1 MPPMPPAMTPPTTPT
16 TVDPTGTKSGAAAAA
31 GAAGGS
37 HPGSAGVV
45 SAVYDSVRSKF
56 PAGAITP
63 VPDGQDLSAGGPD
76 QPTWIV
82 RREVL
87 ADLARELRDNRET
100 RFDLL
105 MDVAGV
111 DFPDRPE
118 RFEAVY
124 HLYSVPRNARL
135 RLKVPV
141 GESDP
146 VLPSL
151 NPVWKAANW
160 AEREVYDLFG
170 LRFTGHPNLSRIL
183 CHEGFEGHA
192 LRKDYDPA
200 RRWILTEDKMYKPH
214 FDLPG
219 DFPSGEPSLGDGG
232 GALGAGSSAAA
243 SGSGSTLEAAGADDD
258 LFERMTINIGP
269 SHPAMHG
276 TFRLMAVLD
285 GETIVASDVEIG
297 YLHRCFE
304 KMCETH
310 TWQQVIPYTDR
321 LNYCSS
327 FINNVAYCRPVE
339 QLLGI
344 EVPPR
349 AVWAR
354 TILSEFSRIMDHCVC
369 NGTTLVDAG
378 GLTNFW
384 YMFQPREEIY
394 GLLESCCGARLTVSY
409 CRIGG
414 LSQDL
419 PPDFMARC
427 RRLLEIIPGFVAD
440 VEKLCDRNRIW
451 LDRSVGVAAISGA
464 EAVNWGWTGP
474 CLRASGV
481 PFDVRRAQ
489 PYDLYDT
496 VDWEVPVLYGGDI
509 YDRYRIRNLEIRQSL
524 KIIRQLLDRGMPQG
538 PHIVDDP
545 HVALPPKEKAYN
557 EMEAMIY
564 HFKLIMDGIQVPA
577 GELYTPTEGA
587 NGELG
592 FYVLSDGTANP
603 YRIKVRPPCFPIMST
618 FPRLIRGGSL
628 SDAVISLG
636 GLNVVAGEL
645 ER

>member
-1 MPPMPPAMTPPTTPT
+1 MPPTATTPIA
-16 TVDPTGTKSGAAAAA
+16 PTAPAVAPAAVA
-31 GAAGGS
+31 S
-37 HPGSAGVV
+37 DVYAGVR
-45 SAVYDSVRSKF
+45 AKF

-63 VPDGQDLSAGGPD
+63 VNADSAEAPANGLD

-82 RREVL
+82 DREVL
-87 ADLARELRDNRET
+87 AELARELRDNQET
-100 RFDLL
+100 QFDLL

-111 DFPDRPE
+111 DYPDRAE
-118 RFEAVY
+118 RFDVVY

-135 RLKVPV
+135 RLKVRVAETAGTAP
-141 GESDP
+141 GSGTGSDSSSRTAAAAP
-146 VLPSL
+146 AATTPELPSL
-151 NPVWKAANW
+151 VPVWNAANW
-160 AEREVYDLFG
+160 AEREVYDMFG
-170 LRFTGHPNLSRIL
+170 LRFSGHPNLSRIL
-183 CHEGFEGHA
+183 CHEAFQGHP
-192 LRKDYDPA
+192 LRKDYDAA
-200 RRWILTEDKMYKPH
+200 RRWILTEDKIYKPH
-214 FDLPG
+214 FDVP
-219 DFPSGEPSLGDGG
+219 DAASDGG
-232 GALGAGSSAAA
+232 
-243 SGSGSTLEAAGADDD
+243 DDM
-258 LFERMTINIGP
+258 FERMTINIGP

-339 QLLGI
+339 QLLGV

-394 GLLESCCGARLTVSY
+394 GLLEACCGARLTVSY
-409 CRIGG
+409 CRVGG
-414 LSQDL
+414 LAQDL
-419 PPDFMARC
+419 PPDFMARA
-427 RRLLEIIPGFVAD
+427 RRLLEIIPPFVSD
-440 VEKLCDRNRIW
+440 VEKLCDKNRIW
-451 LDRSVGVAAISGA
+451 TDRAVGTAAISAA
-464 EAVNWGWTGP
+464 EAINWGWTGP

-496 VDWEVPVLYGGDI
+496 VDWDVPVLYGGDV

-524 KIIRQLLDRGMPQG
+524 KIIRQLLDRGMPEG
-538 PHIVDDP
+538 HFIVDDP

-564 HFKLIMDGIQVPA
+564 HFKLIMDGIQVPP
-577 GELYTPTEGA
+577 GELYVPTEGA

-592 FYVLSDGTANP
+592 FHVVSDGTGKP
-603 YRIKVRPPCFPIMST
+603 YRIKVRAPCFPIFST
-618 FPRLIRGGSL
+618 FSRLIRGGSV

>member
-1 MPPMPPAMTPPTTPT
+1 MPTLAPAQSDRSAST
-16 TVDPTGTKSGAAAAA
+16 AA
-31 GAAGGS
+31 
-37 HPGSAGVV
+37 SAYASVV
-45 SAVYDSVRSKF
+45 ASF
-56 PAGAITP
+56 PAGSIQP
-63 VPDGQDLSAGGPD
+63 VEPSPPSPDAGLD

-82 RREVL
+82 SREVL
-87 ADLARELRDNRET
+87 VDLARALRDRPET
-100 RFDLL
+100 QFDLL
-105 MDVAGV
+105 LDLCGV
-111 DFPDRPE
+111 DYPDRPQ
-118 RFEAVY
+118 RFDAVY
-124 HLYSVPRNARL
+124 HLYSLPRNARL
-135 RLKVPV
+135 RLKVPLA
-141 GESDP
+141 ESDP

-151 NPVWKAANW
+151 IPVWQAANW
-160 AEREVYDLFG
+160 SEREAFDMFG
-170 LRFTGHPNLSRIL
+170 MRFTGHPNLSRLL
-183 CHEGFEGHA
+183 CHEGFQGHP

-200 RRWILTEDKMYKPH
+200 RRWILTEDKIYKPH
-214 FDLPG
+214 FDSPEAA
-219 DFPSGEPSLGDGG
+219 FGG
-232 GALGAGSSAAA
+232 GVAQGAGS
-243 SGSGSTLEAAGADDD
+243 GSDD

-310 TWQQVIPYTDR
+310 SWQQVIPYTDR
-321 LNYCSS
+321 LNYCSA

-339 QLLGI
+339 KLLGI
-344 EVPPR
+344 EAPPR

-394 GLLESCCGARLTVSY
+394 GLLEACCGARLTVSY

-414 LSQDL
+414 LAQDL
-419 PPDFMARC
+419 PPDFMARS
-427 RRLLEIIPGFVAD
+427 RRLLEIIPAFVDD
-440 VEKLCDRNRIW
+440 VEKLVDKNRIW
-451 LDRSVGVAAISGA
+451 IDRTVGIAAISGA

-481 PFDVRRAQ
+481 PFDVRRAS

-496 VDWEVPVLYGGDI
+496 VDWEVPVLFGGDV
-509 YDRYRIRNLEIRQSL
+509 YDRYRIRMLEIRQSL
-524 KIIRQLLDRGMPQG
+524 EIIRQLLDRGMPEG
-538 PHIVDDP
+538 PFIVDDP
-545 HVALPPKEKAYN
+545 HVALPPKEACYN
-557 EMEAMIY
+557 QMEAMIY
-564 HFKLIMDGIQVPA
+564 HFKLIMDGIQVPE
-577 GELYTPTEGA
+577 GEIYVPTEGA

-592 FYVLSDGTANP
+592 FYVISDGTGKP
-603 YRIKVRPPCFPIMST
+603 YRIKVRAPCLPIFST
-618 FPRLIRGGSL
+618 FSQLIRGGSV

>member
-1 MPPMPPAMTPPTTPT
+1 MPPSPPTTTAPT
-16 TVDPTGTKSGAAAAA
+16 PPIVPVAALDRPRGAASRAAVD
-31 GAAGGS
+31 S
-37 HPGSAGVV
+37 NL
-45 SAVYDSVRSKF
+45 YDSVRSRF
-56 PAGAITP
+56 PAGSI
-63 VPDGQDLSAGGPD
+63 VPAAADAGVD
-76 QPTWIV
+76 QPTWTV
-82 RREVL
+82 SREVL
-87 ADLARELRDNRET
+87 ADLAHQLRDDRET

-105 MDVAGV
+105 MDIAGV

-118 RFEAVY
+118 RFESVY

-135 RLKVPV
+135 RLRVPV
-141 GESDP
+141 AESDP

-151 NPVWKAANW
+151 VPVWNAANW
-160 AEREVYDLFG
+160 AEREVYDMFG
-170 LRFTGHPNLSRIL
+170 LRFTGHPNLSRLL
-183 CHEGFEGHA
+183 CHEAFQGHP

-200 RRWILTEDKMYKPH
+200 KRWLLTEDKMYKPH
-214 FDLPG
+214 FEASG
-219 DFPSGEPSLGDGG
+219 DFDVSGGAGGSPDGG
-232 GALGAGSSAAA
+232 AAGGTDAGVAEGGAPAAA
-243 SGSGSTLEAAGADDD
+243 SADD

-285 GETIVASDVEIG
+285 GETIVASDIEIG

-414 LSQDL
+414 LSQEL

-427 RRLLEIIPGFVAD
+427 RRLLEIIPPFVTD

-451 LDRSVGVAAISGA
+451 LDRAVGVAAISGA

-496 VDWEVPVLYGGDI
+496 VDWDVPVLYGGDI

-524 KIIRQLLDRGMPQG
+524 KIIRQLLDRGMPEG
-538 PHIVDDP
+538 PFIVDDP

-577 GELYTPTEGA
+577 GELYVPTEGA

-592 FYVLSDGTANP
+592 FYVLSDGTAKP
-603 YRIKVRPPCFPIMST
+603 YRIKVRPPCFPMMST